1 MAIGAESV
9 VGWRICC
16 SPATRFHHPGCAN
29 GPAIRY
35 VAINESGSRA
45 GDYGLLHK
53 LTVATENVTFRF
65 ATARVFG
72 REFCVATRLINP
84 CDIES
89 NPGWDERLEH
99 VTIRTPDDIRTAAQS
114 LQDIARSHGFRVALC
129 ADISSRRP
137 MIDAQGN
144 SLNADVFGWVKRCER
159 WWEDAHYALHSPI
172 PHACRYESEPF
183 WCDKDGFHAS
193 TPNEFL
199 ADIDVSSYFAKAKG
213 QHSKLIIVPVHL
225 PFGQV
230 SANSFPVIGESAD
243 DFSARFAQYGNLFGA
258 LTRRLI
264 SGYVS
269 VSRKSSYIASDCSL
283 SRREAECIRWASIG
297 KTDEEI
303 GEIISVCRSTVRYH
317 ISRAAEKLHSVNR
330 TQTVFKAT
338 QLGYLGNSY

>member
-1 MAIGAESV
+1 MG
-9 VGWRICC
+9 
-16 SPATRFHHPGCAN
+16 
-29 GPAIRY
+29 
-35 VAINESGSRA
+35 
-45 GDYGLLHK
+45 
-53 LTVATENVTFRF
+53 
-65 ATARVFG
+65 
-72 REFCVATRLINP
+72 TRLIKA

-89 NPGWDERLEH
+89 NTGWDERLEK
-99 VTIRTPDDIRTAAQS
+99 VTIRTPDDIRAAAQS
-114 LQDIARSHGFRVALC
+114 LHDIARALGFRVALC

-137 MIDAQGN
+137 MIDAQGH

-172 PHACRYESEPF
+172 PRACRYESEPF
-183 WCDKDGFHAS
+183 WCDESGFHSS
-193 TPNEFL
+193 TPNDFL
-199 ADIDVSSYFAKAKG
+199 DDIDVSGYFAKAKG
-213 QHSKLIIVPVHL
+213 QHSHLIIVPVHL

-230 SANSFPVIGESAD
+230 SANSFPVMGETGGN
-243 DFSARFAQYGNLFGA
+243 FPEQFARYGNLFGA

-269 VSRKSSYIASDCSL
+269 VSRTSSYITSDCSL

-317 ISRAAEKLHSVNR
+317 ISRAAEKLHAVNR